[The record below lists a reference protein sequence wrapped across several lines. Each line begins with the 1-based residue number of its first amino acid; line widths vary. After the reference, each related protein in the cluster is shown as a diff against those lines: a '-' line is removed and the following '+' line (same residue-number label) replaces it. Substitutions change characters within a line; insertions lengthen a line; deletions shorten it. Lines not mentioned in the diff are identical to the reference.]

1 MVEILIFVMLFLG
14 IGMAE
19 KNLRAIRKQND
30 QIIHL
35 LEKLNKW
42 IQQNV
47 CYVTKKALGFY

>member
-35 LEKLNKW
+35 LEKLNK
-42 IQQNV
+42 
-47 CYVTKKALGFY
+47 